1 MRQNAKNIVFFLLLA
16 GGMTALWWYADR
28 HWLPKPQ
35 PPQAEEVANGDDDKA
50 KPPETK
56 PDPKTLAAV
65 VGTPLAEPLP
75 PVPQNVE
82 PPPPPPPPTP
92 PPLTPREPATLIALG
107 DAEHYYTRFLLNTQG
122 GGVQQAVL
130 NGFNQGTRLGKAAD
144 GLPPLY
150 LIPGIDR
157 SVPAGTPLVIEP
169 PLPDLQPGIAPDPEN
184 PNTPPS
190 KQLIDSSYT
199 IFHYSTPDAKYP
211 DPLLGEKNWKLVEDT
226 GPGGDTHRVVF
237 ETELPDPY
245 FLKFRK
251 IYTLGRK
258 DYHINLRLEI
268 EKTGGAKGQGKT
280 RLQISGPRQLPI
292 EGEWYTYTTRV
303 ALFGWTTPK
312 EVFRRHYEDAATVT
326 NLRGGEAVVR
336 ADNTFKYAAITTPYF
351 SSGLAIVRKEGV
363 ESHPWSYIRA
373 TSELGFIPP
382 PDEFVKLEEALRA
395 DPKNTV
401 LAERLAAARR
411 LRDRKQPE
419 LDDITFRAVTDEL
432 DLAPGQKIVHEY
444 AIYNGPTKVR
454 QLKLLT
460 GEQAVDSELV
470 DRYHDEFGLRT
481 LTDYQS
487 PNALGRFANA
497 IYWTDLV
504 IVFTNL
510 MHWLLWVIH
519 QGISWAPASWGLS
532 IILLTVFVRL
542 LLFFP
547 SRKQTQM
554 NLKMMEVQK
563 RLKPELDKL
572 HEKYKDDFQTY
583 NREKTKLMMQHG
595 LNPFAAMGG
604 CLLLLAQMP
613 IFMGLYFCL
622 QESIFFRLEPF
633 GWISNLAAPDMSIW
647 WSEKIPLI
655 SDPENRH
662 GMWSILYLG
671 PYLNILPLVSVG
683 LMLYMQQ
690 KMMPP
695 PTDEQ
700 MAAQQ
705 RMMKFMM
712 IIIAV
717 MFFKVAAGLA
727 LYFTISTLW
736 GIIERQVIPKPEI
749 KPDEGGTG
757 TGAERSPRG
766 GSPNGTPDKPKG
778 FLGRFRDRLKERL
791 EELQKQ
797 AEEQSSRQVKNP
809 NRQEPIR
816 NPDRPPPDRPDRK
829 KKRRR

>member
-16 GGMTALWWYADR
+16 GGMTALWWYAER
-28 HWLPKPQ
+28 HWMPKREAPKD
-35 PPQAEEVANGDDDKA
+35 EVAKKDDEKA
-50 KPPETK
+50 KPPEK
-56 PDPKTLAAV
+56 PDPETLAAL
-65 VGTPLAEPLP
+65 VGAPLAEPLP
-75 PVPQNVE
+75 PVPKKVE
-82 PPPPPPPPTP
+82 PPPPPLPP
-92 PPLTPREPATLIALG
+92 TPREPATLVALG
-107 DAEHYYTRFLLNTQG
+107 DAEHYYTRFLLTTHG
-122 GGVQQAVL
+122 GGVQQGIL
-130 NGFNQGTRLGKAAD
+130 NAFNEGTRIGKPAE
-144 GLPPLY
+144 GNPPLY
-150 LIPGIDR
+150 LIPGINR
-157 SVPAGTPLVIEP
+157 SVPAGTPLVVEP
-169 PLPDLQPGIAPDPEN
+169 PRPDLHPGTAPDPN
-184 PNTPPS
+184 DPNTPPS
-190 KQLIDSSYT
+190 QRLIEPSYT
-199 IFHYSTPDAKYP
+199 LFHYSSPDAKFA
-211 DPLLGEKNWKLVEDT
+211 DPLLGEKNWKLVEDS
-226 GPGGDTHRVVF
+226 GPLGDVHTVVF
-237 ETELPDPY
+237 ETELPAPY

-258 DYHINLRLEI
+258 DYHIGLRIEI

-292 EGEWYTYTTRV
+292 EGEWYTYTTRL
-303 ALFGWTTPK
+303 ALIGWTTPK
-312 EVFRRHYEDAATVT
+312 EVERRHYEDAASIT
-326 NLRGGEAVVR
+326 NQRGGEAVLR
-336 ADNTFKYAAITTPYF
+336 ADNTFKYAAISTPYF
-351 SSGLAIVRKEGV
+351 SSGLAVVRKEGV
-363 ESHPWSYIRA
+363 ESHPWAYVRA

-382 PDEFVKLEEALRA
+382 PEEVAKLEQALKE
-395 DPKNTV
+395 DPRNFP
-401 LAERLAAARR
+401 LAARLASIRE

-419 LDDITFRAVTDEL
+419 LDDITFRAVTEEL
-432 DLAPGQKIVHEY
+432 DLAPGQRIVHEY
-444 AIYNGPTKVR
+444 AIYNGPTKVG

-460 GEQAVDSELV
+460 GGKTVDPELV

-487 PNALGRFANA
+487 PSAIGRFANA

-504 IVFTNL
+504 ITFTNL
-510 MHWLLWVIH
+510 MHWLLWLIH
-519 QGISWAPASWGLS
+519 RAISWAPASWGIS
-532 IILLTVFVRL
+532 IILLTVMVRL

-554 NLKMMEVQK
+554 NLKMMEIQK
-563 RLKPELDKL
+563 KLKPELDKL
-572 HEKYKDDFQTY
+572 HEKYKDDFQAF
-583 NREKTKLMMQHG
+583 NREKTRLMMQHG

-613 IFMGLYFCL
+613 IFMGLYYCL

-633 GWISNLAAPDMSIW
+633 IWISNLAAPDMSIW
-647 WSEKIPLI
+647 WSEKIPII

-683 LMLYMQQ
+683 LMLYMQN

-705 RMMKFMM
+705 RMMKIMM
-712 IIIAV
+712 IVIAV

-749 KPDEGGTG
+749 KPDEGGSG
-757 TGAERSPRG
+757 LGAEKSPKG
-766 GSPNGTPDKPKG
+766 GSPNGTPQKPKG
-778 FLGRFRDRLKERL
+778 FLGRFRARLKERL
-791 EELQKQ
+791 EELQRQ

-816 NPDRPPPDRPDRK
+816 NPDRPPPDRK